1 MMRAE
6 RLRDRALALPIAA
19 FVALT
24 PPILWAFGQGAA
36 AFGVPLLYIYIF
48 LVWLL
53 AILAGARVAR
63 QLSRLDEEAE
73 PAPQPESPTTS

>member
-1 MMRAE
+1 MIRAE
-6 RLRDRALALPIAA
+6 RLRDRAMALTVAA

-24 PPILWAFGQGAA
+24 PPILWAFGRGSEVFGA
-36 AFGVPLLYIYIF
+36 PLLYVYVF

-73 PAPQPESPTTS
+73 PAPPPEGPATS

>member
-1 MMRAE
+1 MIRAE

-24 PPILWAFGQGAA
+24 PPILWAFSQGAFV
-36 AFGVPLLYIYIF
+36 FGVPLLYLYIF

-53 AILAGARVAR
+53 AILAGARTAR
-63 QLSRLDEEAE
+63 RLSRLDEEAG
-73 PAPQPESPTTS
+73 AAQPETPTSA